1 MEQPREGRLHI
12 DEDQRPQRSHDE
24 GQRKPAR
31 GHRGVESKDVDNYRC
46 QQCDR
51 QRYVAVHQ
59 QKYTSDELD
68 PEDHP
73 QVMRDIEGAYELSS
87 NAFRRRLVNKVQEAV
102 QPKNKKDHARQI
114 SGDYGSGFHNR
125 SPFRS
130 APLHGVKHI
139 DINISDAVYFWEIQV
154 FMARGTQE
162 TDHVWLVMM
171 KAMRALTRYAA
182 SGIEETGLGL
192 SDFAVLEVL
201 LHKGPLPVN
210 TIGPV
215 VDLTP
220 GSISIAV
227 DRLFAKALVSRVES
241 AEDRRVR
248 IVALTPRG
256 KDLIVSAFRKHS
268 GQMKRV
274 FSELSPEELR
284 GLEVTLKK
292 VGKRAAALMEES

>member
-1 MEQPREGRLHI
+1 MM
-12 DEDQRPQRSHDE
+12 
-24 GQRKPAR
+24 
-31 GHRGVESKDVDNYRC
+31 KD
-46 QQCDR
+46 
-51 QRYVAVHQ
+51 
-59 QKYTSDELD
+59 
-68 PEDHP
+68 
-73 QVMRDIEGAYELSS
+73 
-87 NAFRRRLVNKVQEAV
+87 
-102 QPKNKKDHARQI
+102 
-114 SGDYGSGFHNR
+114 
-125 SPFRS
+125 
-130 APLHGVKHI
+130 
-139 DINISDAVYFWEIQV
+139 IQ
-154 FMARGTQE
+154 G

-171 KAMRALTRYAA
+171 KAIRALTRYAA
-182 SGIEETGLGL
+182 AGIEETGLGL

-210 TIGPV
+210 TIGPI

-227 DRLFAKALVSRVES
+227 DRLVAKRLVSRVES

-284 GLEVTLKK
+284 SLEVALKK
-292 VGKRAAALMEES
+292 VGMRAGALMEES